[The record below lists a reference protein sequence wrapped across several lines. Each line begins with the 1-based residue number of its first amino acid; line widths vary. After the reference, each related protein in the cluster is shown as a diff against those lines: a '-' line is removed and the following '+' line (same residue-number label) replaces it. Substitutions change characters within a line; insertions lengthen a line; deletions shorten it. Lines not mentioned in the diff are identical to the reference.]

1 MRGQSLKVCAIE
13 RAWANLM
20 IPLTDG
26 NALVVEDNPDTLEW
40 LVSCVHTAFP
50 ALNIITANNLAVAK
64 QLIEQRDFDLA
75 LIDLGLP
82 DGSGIE
88 LIKSLSVKSHPSYI
102 VVATIYDDDNNLFA
116 ALKSGAK
123 GYILKDQDRERIVS
137 YLQGIKKNRPP
148 LSASSSARLISH
160 FNSKGD
166 ALERSALTAR
176 ESEVVC
182 LIGKG
187 YSVEDTAMM
196 LKLSPDTIKGYIKGV
211 YAKLGVGNR
220 AELTLEAVRLGII
233 DSV

>member
-1 MRGQSLKVCAIE
+1 MF
-13 RAWANLM
+13 
-20 IPLTDG
+20 PLTDG
-26 NALVVEDNPDTLEW
+26 NALVVEDNPDTQEW
-40 LVSCVHTAFP
+40 LVSCVHAAFP
-50 ALNIITANNLAVAK
+50 ALSIVTANNLAMGK
-64 QLIEQRDFDLA
+64 SLIAQHNFDLA

-82 DGSGIE
+82 DGSGID
-88 LIKSLSVKSHPSYI
+88 LIKSLTLSPYPAYI
-102 VVATIYDDDNNLFA
+102 VVATIYDDDKNLFA

-137 YLQGIKKNRPP
+137 YLKGIKKNRPP
-148 LSASSSARLISH
+148 LSAASSARLISH

-166 ALERSALTAR
+166 ALERSALTPR

-187 YSVEDTAMM
+187 YSVEDTAAM
-196 LKLSPDTIKGYIKGV
+196 LKLSPDTIKGYIKGI

>member
-1 MRGQSLKVCAIE
+1 MF
-13 RAWANLM
+13 
-20 IPLTDG
+20 PLNKG
-26 NALVVEDNPDTLEW
+26 NALVVEDNPDTQEW
-40 LVSCVHTAFP
+40 LVSCVHAAFP
-50 ALNIITANNLAVAK
+50 ELEVVTADNLALGQELIK
-64 QLIEQRDFDLA
+64 QSDFELA

-88 LIKSLSVKSHPSYI
+88 LIKALSAKPYSTYI
-102 VVATIYDDDNNLFA
+102 VVATIYDDDKNLFA

-137 YLQGIKKNRPP
+137 YLKGIQKNRPP
-148 LSASSSARLISH
+148 LSAASSARLISH

-166 ALERSALTAR
+166 ALERSSLTPR
-176 ESEVVC
+176 ETEVVC

-187 YSVEDTAMM
+187 YSVEDTAVM
-196 LKLSPDTIKGYIKGV
+196 LKLSPDTIKGYIKGI

>member
-1 MRGQSLKVCAIE
+1 MFPFS
-13 RAWANLM
+13 
-20 IPLTDG
+20 DG
-26 NALVVEDNPDTLEW
+26 NALIVEDNPDTQAW
-40 LVSCVHTAFP
+40 LVSCVQSAFP
-50 ALNIITANNLAVAK
+50 ALRIVSASDVATGSS
-64 QLIEQRDFDLA
+64 LIAQHNFDLA

-88 LIKSLSVKSHPSYI
+88 LIKALQGKAYPSYI
-102 VVATIYDDDNNLFA
+102 VVATIYDDDKNLFA

-137 YLQGIKKNRPP
+137 YLKGIKKNRPP
-148 LSASSSARLISH
+148 LSAASSQRLIDH
-160 FNSKGD
+160 FNAKGE
-166 ALERSALTAR
+166 ALESCALTAR

-187 YSVEDTAMM
+187 YSVDDTAA
-196 LKLSPDTIKGYIKGV
+196 LLELSPDTIKGYIKAI
-211 YAKLGVGNR
+211 YAKLGVRNR

>member
-1 MRGQSLKVCAIE
+1 MFSNPNGK
-13 RAWANLM
+13 
-20 IPLTDG
+20 
-26 NALVVEDNPDTLEW
+26 ALVVEDNPDTLEW
-40 LVSCVHTAFP
+40 LVSCVQGAFSS
-50 ALNIITANNLAVAK
+50 LQIITASNLATANSLVQEHK
-64 QLIEQRDFDLA
+64 FDLA

-82 DGSGIE
+82 DGSGME
-88 LIKSLSVKSHPSYI
+88 LIRTLSLQDYPSYI
-102 VVATIYDDDNNLFA
+102 VVATIYDDDKNLFA

-137 YLQGIKKNRPP
+137 YLKGIKKNRPP
-148 LSASSSARLISH
+148 ISAASSARLISH

-187 YSVEDTAMM
+187 YSVEDTARM

>member
-1 MRGQSLKVCAIE
+1 MFPHS
-13 RAWANLM
+13 
-20 IPLTDG
+20 DG
-26 NALVVEDNPDTLEW
+26 KALVVEDNPDTLEW
-40 LVSCVHTAFP
+40 LVSCVQAAFP
-50 ALNIITANNLAVAK
+50 ALQIVTASDLALGKSLVEK
-64 QLIEQRDFDLA
+64 HNFDLA

-88 LIKSLSVKSHPSYI
+88 LIKTLSLKAYSSYI
-102 VVATIYDDDNNLFA
+102 VVATIYDDDKNLFA

-137 YLQGIKKNRPP
+137 YLKGIKKNRPP
-148 LSASSSARLISH
+148 LSAASSARLISH

-187 YSVEDTAMM
+187 YSVEDTAGM
-196 LKLSPDTIKGYIKGV
+196 LKLSPDTIKGYIKGI

>member
-1 MRGQSLKVCAIE
+1 MF
-13 RAWANLM
+13 
-20 IPLTDG
+20 PLNNG
-26 NALVVEDNPDTLEW
+26 NALVVEDNPDTQEW
-40 LVSCVHTAFP
+40 LVSCVHAAFP
-50 ALNIITANNLAVAK
+50 ELKIVTASSLACGQEHIK
-64 QLIEQRDFDLA
+64 QSDFELA

-88 LIKSLSVKSHPSYI
+88 LIKALSALPYPSYI
-102 VVATIYDDDNNLFA
+102 VVATIYDDDKNLFA

-137 YLQGIKKNRPP
+137 YLKGIQKNRPP
-148 LSASSSARLISH
+148 LSAASSARLISH

-166 ALERSALTAR
+166 ALERSSLTPR
-176 ESEVVC
+176 ETEVVC

-187 YSVEDTAMM
+187 YSVEDTAAM
-196 LKLSPDTIKGYIKGV
+196 LKLSPDTIKGYIKGI

-220 AELTLEAVRLGII
+220 AELTLEAVRLGVI

>member
-1 MRGQSLKVCAIE
+1 MF
-13 RAWANLM
+13 
-20 IPLTDG
+20 PLNKG
-26 NALVVEDNPDTLEW
+26 CALVVEDNPDTQEW
-40 LVSCVHTAFP
+40 LVSCVHAAFP
-50 ALNIITANNLAVAK
+50 ELEIVTAANLALG
-64 QLIEQRDFDLA
+64 QELIHRRDFELA

-88 LIKSLSVKSHPSYI
+88 LIKGLSAKAYATYI
-102 VVATIYDDDNNLFA
+102 VVATIYDDDKNLFA

-137 YLQGIKKNRPP
+137 YLKGIQKNRPP
-148 LSASSSARLISH
+148 LSAASSARLISH

-166 ALERSALTAR
+166 ALERSSLTPR
-176 ESEVVC
+176 ETEVVC

-187 YSVEDTAMM
+187 YSVEDTAAM